1 MAVLGE
7 KLRWVLRTTQ
17 SGLEVES
24 GAVHPSNPVDDSLKI
39 ATYGDCP
46 QEAYTV
52 HTWIDVESVHIV
64 LVGFFPCRV
73 YIDSNRR
80 VSRI

>member
-1 MAVLGE
+1 VGPTDHSVGLGGG
-7 KLRWVLRTTQ
+7 VGSTFF
-17 SGLEVES
+17 S

-46 QEAYTV
+46 QEAYTG